1 MKSQRYLQWRSYL
14 SLTTCMMCREL
25 HGKIYPVG
33 EPPDLRP
40 PLHPRCECR
49 IEFIQ
54 AVAAGEATKN
64 GTDGADWWLKYKG
77 TLPDYYITKKDAE
90 KLGWDRKKGNLDE
103 IAPGKMIFGGIY
115 RNDDGHLPDAP
126 GRIWYEADIN
136 YKWGHRNRS
145 RLLFSNDGLMFVTY
159 DHYGTFQEIV

>member
-1 MKSQRYLQWRSYL
+1 MKSQRYLQWKAYL
-14 SLTTCMMCREL
+14 GPTTCMMCRNL
-25 HGKIYPVG
+25 HGKVYPVS
-33 EPPDLRP
+33 EPPKMRP
-40 PLHPRCECR
+40 PLHPHCECQ
-49 IEFIQ
+49 IEFIR

-103 IAPGKMIFGGIY
+103 IAPGKMIFGGVY
-115 RNDDGHLPDAP
+115 RNSNGHLPDGP
-126 GRIWYEADIN
+126 GRVWYEADIN
-136 YKWGHRNRS
+136 YKWGNRNRS

-159 DHYGTFQEIV
+159 DHYETFQEIV